1 MANYSVVTYAR
12 KEGAIGALGTE
23 RRVYIV
29 QANSEAEARQAAI
42 AAAYQEGG
50 LEHIQPTGRV
60 TQVSDFI
67 VKGI

>member
-12 KEGAIGALGTE
+12 KEGATAFASE